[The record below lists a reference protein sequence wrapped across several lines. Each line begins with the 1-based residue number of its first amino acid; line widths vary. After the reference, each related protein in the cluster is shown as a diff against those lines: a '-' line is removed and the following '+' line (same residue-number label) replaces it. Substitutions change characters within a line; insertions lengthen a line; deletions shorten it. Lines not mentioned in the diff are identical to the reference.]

1 MPRPAARPNPTI
13 PAARSTALGYNA
25 QPSKRRRFWRKSS
38 VKFQLRALIEQGIA
52 NLRSQGTLPADLAAP
67 DFVVERPKD
76 RSHGDFATNAA
87 MLLARPA
94 KSNPR
99 AVAQAL
105 IDALPA
111 NDDIASVE
119 IAGPGFLNFRLSA
132 AAWQRQ
138 LRSVH
143 ALGDAYGRN
152 ASGAGRTAGV
162 EYVSANPTG
171 PLHVGHGRAAA
182 IGDCIARVLD
192 ANGWDVKREFYY
204 NDAGVQ
210 IENLAKSTQARA
222 KGLKPGDD
230 GWLDDWYRGD
240 YIADVA
246 QAYLD
251 GVSVEV
257 DGQTVTGAGD
267 ADDFDAIRRFAVA
280 YLRRE
285 QNLDLAAFG
294 VSFDVYFLESS
305 LYRDQKVEETVRE
318 LVAHGHT
325 YEEGGAL
332 WLRTTD
338 FGDDKDR
345 VMRKSDG
352 TYTYF
357 VPDVAYHLSKWQR
370 GYARAITEL
379 GADHHGSLA
388 RVKAGLQA
396 LDVGIPKGWP
406 EYVLHQMVTVMRG
419 GEEVKLSKRA
429 GSYLTLRDLIDEAG
443 RDAVRWFLIARKPD
457 SQLVFDID
465 LARSQSLDNP
475 VYYVQLSHARIGG
488 LLRQLDERGLSFD
501 LHSGLSQPLDLDGET
516 SASRA
521 TRDLLTDLAR
531 WPDTV
536 SAAGHD
542 LEPHLIAIH
551 LVELAQAFQSYYNDH
566 QFLVDDADTRNAR
579 LALALATRQVL
590 KNGLDLLGVHAPEKM

>member
-1 MPRPAARPNPTI
+1 M
-13 PAARSTALGYNA
+13 
-25 QPSKRRRFWRKSS
+25 KS
-38 VKFQLRALIEQGIA
+38 QLRALIAQGIDA
-52 NLRSQGTLPADLAAP
+52 LRAAGTLPADLATP

-76 RSHGDFATNAA
+76 RGHGDFSTNAA

-99 AVAQAL
+99 ALAQAL
-105 IDALPA
+105 VDALPPS
-111 NDDIASVE
+111 DDIAAVE
-119 IAGPGFLNFRLSA
+119 IAGPGFLNFRLA
-132 AAWQRQ
+132 PVAWQRQ
-138 LRSVH
+138 LREVH
-143 ALGDAYGRN
+143 AQGAAYGRN
-152 ASGAGRTAGV
+152 DSGSGRMAGV

-171 PLHVGHGRAAA
+171 PLHVGHGRAAV

-192 ANGWDVKREFYY
+192 ANGWQVRREFYY

-210 IENLAKSTQARA
+210 IENLARSVQARA
-222 KGLKPGDD
+222 RGLTPDD
-230 GWLDDWYRGD
+230 AGWPEDGYRGD

-246 QAYLD
+246 RAFLD
-251 GVSVEV
+251 GASVEV
-257 DGQTVTGAGD
+257 EGQVVTGNGD
-267 ADDFDAIRRFAVA
+267 ADDLDAIRRFAVA
-280 YLRRE
+280 WLRNE
-285 QNLDLAAFG
+285 QNGDLAAFG
-294 VSFDVYFLESS
+294 VAFDVYFLESS
-305 LYRDQKVEETVRE
+305 LYADDKVEETVRE

-357 VPDVAYHLSKWQR
+357 VPDVAYHMSKWQR
-370 GYARAITEL
+370 GYERAITEL

-396 LDVGIPKGWP
+396 LDAGIPAGYP

-429 GSYLTLRDLIDEAG
+429 GSYLTLRDLVDEAG
-443 RDAVRWFLIARKPD
+443 RDATRWFLVARRPD

-475 VYYVQLSHARIGG
+475 VYYVQLSHARICG
-488 LLRQLDERGLSFD
+488 LLRQVDERGLAFD
-501 LHSGLSQPLDLDGET
+501 LDNGLAQPLDMGD
-516 SASRA
+516 SAA
-521 TRDLLTDLAR
+521 RDLLTDLAR
-531 WPDTV
+531 WPDV
-536 SAAGHD
+536 VEAAGEQ
-542 LEPHLIAIH
+542 LEPHQVTTYL
-551 LVELAQAFQSYYNDH
+551 LELAQAFQTYYNDH
-566 QFLVDDADTRNAR
+566 QFLVEDAGTRDAR
-579 LALALATRQVL
+579 LALALAVRQVL
-590 KNGLDLLGVHAPEKM
+590 ANGLDLVGVQAPEKM

>member
-1 MPRPAARPNPTI
+1 MIASLVDQAIAT
-13 PAARSTALGYNA
+13 
-25 QPSKRRRFWRKSS
+25 
-38 VKFQLRALIEQGIA
+38 LRD
-52 NLRSQGTLPADLAAP
+52 QGTLPADLATPA
-67 DFVVERPKD
+67 FVVERPKD
-76 RSHGDFATNAA
+76 RSHGDFSTNAA
-87 MLLARPA
+87 MLLAKPA
-94 KSNPR
+94 RSNPR
-99 AVAQAL
+99 AIAQAL
-105 IDALPA
+105 VDALPA
-111 NDDIASVE
+111 GDDIAAVE
-119 IAGPGFLNFRLSA
+119 IAGPGFLNFRLTP

-138 LRSVH
+138 LVAVH
-143 ALGDAYGRN
+143 AEGDSYGRN
-152 ASGAGRTAGV
+152 DSGEARTAGV

-171 PLHVGHGRAAA
+171 PLHVGHGRAAV

-192 ANGWDVKREFYY
+192 ANGWQVRREFYY

-210 IENLAKSTQARA
+210 IENLARSVQARA
-222 KGLKPGDD
+222 KGLTPDD
-230 GWLDDWYRGD
+230 AGWPEDGYRGD
-240 YIADVA
+240 YIGDVA
-246 QAYLD
+246 RAYLD
-251 GVSVEV
+251 GGVIEIE
-257 DGQTVTGAGD
+257 GQTVTGAAD

-285 QNLDLAAFG
+285 QNGDLAAFG
-294 VSFDVYFLESS
+294 VGFDVYFLESS
-305 LYRDQKVEETVRE
+305 LYADGKVEETVRE

-370 GYARAITEL
+370 GYTRAITEL

-388 RVKAGLQA
+388 RVRAGLQA
-396 LDVGIPKGWP
+396 LDAGIPQGWP

-443 RDAVRWFLIARKPD
+443 RDATRWFLVARKPD

-475 VYYVQLSHARIGG
+475 VYYVQLSHARICG
-488 LLRQLDERGLSFD
+488 LLRQLNERGLAFD
-501 LHSGLSQPLDLDGET
+501 LQNGLAQLPDMGDAALRDVLIDL
-516 SASRA
+516 S
-521 TRDLLTDLAR
+521 R
-531 WPDTV
+531 WPEIVAT
-536 SAAGHD
+536 AGAQ
-542 LEPHLIAIH
+542 LEPHLVATY
-551 LVELAQAFQSYYNDH
+551 LLELAQAFQTYYNDH
-566 QFLVDDADTRNAR
+566 QFLVDEAVVRDAR
-579 LALALATRQVL
+579 LALALAVRQVL
-590 KNGLDLLGVHAPEKM
+590 KNGLALLGVNAPEAM

>member
-1 MPRPAARPNPTI
+1 M
-13 PAARSTALGYNA
+13 
-25 QPSKRRRFWRKSS
+25 KS
-38 VKFQLRALIEQGIA
+38 QLRALIEQGIA
-52 NLRSQGTLPADLAAP
+52 HLRSQGVLPADFVAP

-87 MLLARPA
+87 MTLAKPA
-94 KSNPR
+94 RSNPR
-99 AVAQAL
+99 AIAQAL

-119 IAGPGFLNFRLSA
+119 IAGPGFLNFRLSP

-143 ALGDAYGRN
+143 AEGDAYGRN
-152 ASGAGRTAGV
+152 VSGGGRTAGV

-192 ANGWDVKREFYY
+192 ANGWTVKREFYY

-222 KGLKPGDD
+222 KGLKPDD
-230 GWLDDWYRGD
+230 AGWPEDGYRGD

-246 QAYLD
+246 KAYLD
-251 GVSVEV
+251 GASVEV
-257 DGQTVTGAGD
+257 DGITVTAAGD
-267 ADDFDAIRRFAVA
+267 INDFDAIRRFAVA

-294 VSFDVYFLESS
+294 VAFDVYFLESS
-305 LYRDQKVEETVRE
+305 LYRDAKVEETVRE
-318 LVAHGHT
+318 LIAHGHT
-325 YEEGGAL
+325 YEDGGAL
-332 WLRTTD
+332 WLRSTD

-352 TYTYF
+352 NYTYF

-370 GYARAITEL
+370 GYSRAITEL

-388 RVKAGLQA
+388 RVLAGLQA
-396 LDVGIPKGWP
+396 LDCGIPNGWP

-429 GSYLTLRDLIDEAG
+429 GSYVTLRDLIDEAG

-475 VYYVQLSHARIGG
+475 VYYVQLSHARICG
-488 LLRQLDERGLSFD
+488 LRRKLAERGLAYD
-501 LHSGLSQPLDLDGET
+501 LDAGLAQPLDIGDL
-516 SASRA
+516 SL
-521 TRDLLTDLAR
+521 RDLLIDLSR
-531 WPDTV
+531 YPDIV
-536 SAAGHD
+536 EAAGRD
-542 LEPHLIAIH
+542 LEPHQIAVYLI
-551 LVELAQAFQSYYNDH
+551 ELAQTFQSYYNDH
-566 QFLVDDADTRNAR
+566 HFLVDDENTRNAR
-579 LALALATRQVL
+579 MALADATRYVL
-590 KNGLDLLGVHAPEKM
+590 RNGMNLLGVYAPDEMHFDEGARDGAEAA